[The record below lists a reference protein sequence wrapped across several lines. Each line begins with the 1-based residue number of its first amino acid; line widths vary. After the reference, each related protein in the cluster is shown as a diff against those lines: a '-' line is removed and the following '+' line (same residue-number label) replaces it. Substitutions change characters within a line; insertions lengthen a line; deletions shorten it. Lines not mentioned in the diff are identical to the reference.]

1 MTTIVRWGTVASALF
16 VAAAAVAAERT
27 AAVPRDAVEGL
38 LTRLD
43 TISHDADMMTAKK
56 AIVAAEAV
64 EKFNQQYKG
73 KPLTIRLKIQD
84 VVPNAQ
90 GHCLTAN
97 RPDYDGIPSFTGK
110 FQASLS
116 NTEVM
121 SITKES
127 VLAVTGMV
135 SAAHQSLG
143 RSRSEIL
150 KQGSSVVFPLHSNPP
165 SQICLDAISYQLEVT
180 PKSRSSALP
189 ANASRTGESPSP
201 VSERPSGDVTFAE
214 KLKNEHLRSVDDIKA
229 FFLKG
234 IHTSHQDSSK
244 TPATTATGHVV
255 TTPSSRTNTRP
266 APAYGTPATSSDST
280 TKVKH
285 NHIYTTVEI
294 IQKFG
299 SPSVRT
305 SATTLEHWTFKCK
318 DGVVHVHFTQAGYI
332 NSSSPTKSDTLKLEI
347 KSVDSSSSPSTGSS
361 RF

>member
-73 KPLTIRLKIQD
+73 KPLTIRLKNPGCRSQCPGTLPHRQPPRLRRHPFLHGQ
-84 VVPNAQ
+84 VPGEPVQHRGNVDHQ
-90 GHCLTAN
+90 GERIGGHGHGQRGPPIA
-97 RPDYDGIPSFTGK
+97 
-110 FQASLS
+110 
-116 NTEVM
+116 
-121 SITKES
+121 
-127 VLAVTGMV
+127 
-135 SAAHQSLG
+135 G

-214 KLKNEHLRSVDDIKA
+214 KLKNEQ
-229 FFLKG
+229 F
-234 IHTSHQDSSK
+234 Q
-244 TPATTATGHVV
+244 
-255 TTPSSRTNTRP
+255 
-266 APAYGTPATSSDST
+266 
-280 TKVKH
+280 
-285 NHIYTTVEI
+285 
-294 IQKFG
+294 
-299 SPSVRT
+299 
-305 SATTLEHWTFKCK
+305 C
-318 DGVVHVHFTQAGYI
+318 
-332 NSSSPTKSDTLKLEI
+332 
-347 KSVDSSSSPSTGSS
+347 
-361 RF
+361 

>member
-1 MTTIVRWGTVASALF
+1 M
-16 VAAAAVAAERT
+16 
-27 AAVPRDAVEGL
+27 PREAVEGL

-180 PKSRSSALP
+180 PKSRSSVAGECLADRRVP
-189 ANASRTGESPSP
+189 IAGLRKAKRRCDLRRKAQERTSRAVLTTS
-201 VSERPSGDVTFAE
+201 R
-214 KLKNEHLRSVDDIKA
+214 RS
-229 FFLKG
+229 
-234 IHTSHQDSSK
+234 
-244 TPATTATGHVV
+244 
-255 TTPSSRTNTRP
+255 SSRASIPRIKTAARRRP
-266 APAYGTPATSSDST
+266 PLRPVTSSRPQAPERTLVLLRPTARRRRSSDST